1 MIRSPITWIIA
12 FVTIALLVLTSL
24 APWIAVLALV
34 AWLCGLVQGVLASY
48 IARRLR

>member
-12 FVTIALLVLTSL
+12 FVTIAFAVLTSVD
-24 APWIAVLALV
+24 PWAAALV
-34 AWLCGLVQGVLASY
+34 VVGWLCGLLQGVLAVY